1 MSITIRNL
9 TRGTTVASDSGEAKS
24 FFGKLL
30 GLMGKKQM
38 PLSAALVIDRTNW
51 IHTFWMRFPLDAVYV
66 DRHWKVV
73 GLETNLAPNRI
84 GRPFWS
90 AHAVIELNAGV
101 VAASCTQVGDQLQLA
116 VPEGAAAGSPITR
129 S

>member
-1 MSITIRNL
+1 MPITIRNL

-30 GLMGKKQM
+30 GLMGRKQM

-66 DRHWKVV
+66 DRNWKVV

-90 AHAVIELNAGV
+90 AHAVIELNAGI
-101 VAASCTQVGDQLQLA
+101 VAACGTQVGDQLQLA
-116 VPEGAAAGSPITR
+116 VPETATAGTPITR
-129 S
+129 T